1 MARFYDPDKRTAPFA
16 TWCSSDP
23 PSTRAAGRQRYHK
36 PILLGGKEE
45 KEGVYGFGADL
56 QCPFCGG
63 KFDFILVEFDNPAD
77 NSSLAWG
84 ELDLEEF
91 DVDLLRC
98 PECGHRD
105 LEPL

>member
-1 MARFYDPDKRTAPFA
+1 MARFYDPDKRTEPFFPGG
-16 TWCSSDP
+16 SSEP
-23 PSTRAAGRQRYHK
+23 PSTRVAGRHRFRK
-36 PILLGGKEE
+36 PILLGGEGEE
-45 KEGVYGFGADL
+45 EGVYGFGADL

-63 KFDFILVEFDNPAD
+63 KFDFILVEFDNSAE

>member
-1 MARFYDPDKRTAPFA
+1 MARFYDPDKRTGPFS

-23 PSTRAAGRQRYHK
+23 PTTRTAGRQRYRN

-45 KEGVYGFGADL
+45 KEGVHGFGADL

-63 KFDFILVEFDNPAD
+63 KFDFILVEFDNSSD
-77 NSSLAWG
+77 DSSLAWG

>member
-1 MARFYDPDKRTAPFA
+1 MARFHDPEELTRSSPLCAP
-16 TWCSSDP
+16 SDP
-23 PSTRAAGRQRYHK
+23 PAIRVAGRQRYRK
-36 PILLGGKEE
+36 PVLLGDEGE
-45 KEGVYGFGADL
+45 KKGVYGIGADL

-63 KFDFILVEFDNPAD
+63 KFDFILVEFDNSRD
-77 NSSLAWG
+77 DSSLAWG
-84 ELDLEEF
+84 EINLEEF

>member
-1 MARFYDPDKRTAPFA
+1 MARFYDPDRRIEPFPP
-16 TWCSSDP
+16 CGSSDTP
-23 PSTRAAGRQRYHK
+23 TKRVAGGQRYPK
-36 PILLGGKEE
+36 PILLGEEGE

-63 KFDFILVEFDNPAD
+63 KFDFILVEFDNSKD
-77 NSSLAWG
+77 DSSLAWG
-84 ELDLEEF
+84 ELDLEAF

-105 LEPL
+105 LQPL

>member
-1 MARFYDPDKRTAPFA
+1 MARFYDPERGTGIFPPCFA
-16 TWCSSDP
+16 SNP
-23 PSTRAAGRQRYHK
+23 PATRVAGRQRYRK
-36 PILLGGKEE
+36 PILLGEEGE

-63 KFDFILVEFDNPAD
+63 KFDFILVEFDNSTD
-77 NSSLAWG
+77 DSSLAWG
-84 ELDLEEF
+84 ELDLEAF

>member
-1 MARFYDPDKRTAPFA
+1 MARFYDPDKRAGSFLP
-16 TWCSSDP
+16 CGSSDP
-23 PSTRAAGRQRYHK
+23 PVTRVAGRQRFRK
-36 PILLGGKEE
+36 PILLGGEGEE
-45 KEGVYGFGADL
+45 EGVYGFGADL

-63 KFDFILVEFDNPAD
+63 KFDFILLEFDSSAD
-77 NSSLAWG
+77 GSSLAWG

>member
-1 MARFYDPDKRTAPFA
+1 MARFYDPDKWAG
-16 TWCSSDP
+16 SSFPCESSP
-23 PSTRAAGRQRYHK
+23 PPTIRVAGRQKNKK
-36 PILLGGKEE
+36 PILLGEEGK

-63 KFDFILVEFDNPAD
+63 KFDFILVEFDNSED
-77 NSSLAWG
+77 DSSLAWG

-98 PECGHRD
+98 PDCGHRD